1 VLVKPKPAAEA
12 ELTWPQVHAFRM
24 HRHHLVPAGKQ
35 DLIAVAGDIGGA
47 QAQVM
52 SAAELQLAVRSG
64 RPVTDVRTALWKDR
78 TLVKT
83 WLMRGTLHLIPAR
96 DLPVYT
102 AAMSGHWMRIR
113 PSWLKYFGLT
123 EAELMK
129 LIETIGGALNGGPMT
144 REEIIAIAGKG
155 QSAKVREWLKSGWG
169 GFLKPVAR
177 AGGLCFGPSR
187 GQSVT
192 FVRPE
197 NWIGGWEAI
206 DPEVAIAEVARRYLR
221 AFGPATKNDFVF
233 WWGRWPGVARA
244 AWSAIAPELTTVSVE
259 GSNAQILT
267 SDMKRLPTAPTGSV
281 QLLPAFDPYLMG
293 YASRDHLFAAVHRPK
308 VSRTAGWI
316 SPVIL
321 VDGVVVG
328 TWSYV
333 VSGKTMRVSVQPF
346 RRLTAQVR
354 TKVEERAES
363 LAASLGLPSVE
374 LGAA

>member
-1 VLVKPKPAAEA
+1 VVVKTKSVAEA

-24 HRHHLVPAGKQ
+24 QRHHLVPSGKQ
-35 DLIAVAGDIGGA
+35 DLARVAADIGGA

-52 SAAELQLAVRSG
+52 SAAELQLAVRSE

-78 TLVKT
+78 SLIKT
-83 WLMRGTLHLIPAR
+83 WLMRGTLHLIPAK
-96 DLPVYT
+96 DLPIYT
-102 AAMSGHWMRIR
+102 AAMSGHWMRTR

-129 LIETIGGALNGGPMT
+129 LIETIGAALNGRPMT

-155 QSAKVREWLKSGWG
+155 QSARVREWLKSGWG

-197 NWIGGWEAI
+197 DWIGGWQKI
-206 DPEVAIAEVARRYLR
+206 DPEVAIGEVARRYLR
-221 AFGPATKNDFVF
+221 AFGPGTKNDFVF
-233 WWGRWPGVARA
+233 WWGRWPGVANA

-259 GSNAQILT
+259 GSRAQILT
-267 SDMKRLPTAPTGSV
+267 SDLKRLPAAPPGSV

-293 YASRDHLFAAVHRPK
+293 YASRDHLFDAVHRSK

-316 SPVIL
+316 SPVVL
-321 VDGVVVG
+321 VDGAVVG
-328 TWSYV
+328 TWSFV
-333 VSGKTMRVSVQPF
+333 VSGKTIRVSLQPF
-346 RRLTAQVR
+346 RPLTAHLR
-354 TKVEERAES
+354 TKVKERAES
-363 LAASLGLPSVE
+363 LAAALGLANAELSV
-374 LGAA
+374 A

>member
-1 VLVKPKPAAEA
+1 MAGKTKPAVEA

-24 HRHHLVPAGKQ
+24 RRHHLVPAGRQ
-35 DLIAVAGDIGGA
+35 DLVKVAGSIGGA

-64 RPVTDVRTALWKDR
+64 RPVTDVRKALWKDR

-83 WLMRGTLHLIPAR
+83 WLMRGTLHLIPAK

-102 AAMSGHWMRIR
+102 AAMSGHWMRTR

-129 LIETIGGALNGGPMT
+129 LIETIGAALNGKPMT

-155 QSAKVREWLKSGWG
+155 QPARVREWLKSGWG

-192 FVRPE
+192 FVRPRD
-197 NWIGGWEAI
+197 WIGGWRTI
-206 DPEVAIAEVARRYLR
+206 DPEVAIGEVARRYLR

-233 WWGRWPGVARA
+233 WWGRWPGVANA

-259 GSNAQILT
+259 GSIAQILT
-267 SDMKRLPTAPTGSV
+267 SDLERLPIASPGSV

-293 YASRDHLFAAVHRPK
+293 YASRDHLFDAVHRSK

-316 SPVIL
+316 SPVVL
-321 VDGVVVG
+321 VDGAVVG

-333 VSGKTMRVSVQPF
+333 ASGTTMRVSVQPF
-346 RRLTAQVR
+346 GRLAAQLR
-354 TKVEERAES
+354 AKVKERAES
-363 LAASLGLPSVE
+363 LAASLGLANAELSV
-374 LGAA
+374 A

>member
-1 VLVKPKPAAEA
+1 VKTKSAAEA
-12 ELTWPQVHAFRM
+12 ELSWPQVHAFRLQ
-24 HRHHLVPAGKQ
+24 RHHLAGAGKQ
-35 DLIAVAGDIGGA
+35 DLVKVAGDIGGA

-64 RPVTDVRTALWKDR
+64 RPVTGVRSALWQDR
-78 TLVKT
+78 SLVKT
-83 WLMRGTLHLIPAR
+83 WLMRGTLHLIPAK

-102 AAMSGHWMRIR
+102 AAMSGHWMRTR

-129 LIETIGGALNGGPMT
+129 LIETIGGVMNGEPKT

-155 QSAKVREWLKSGWG
+155 QSARVREWLKSGWG

-197 NWIGGWEAI
+197 DWIGGWQTI
-206 DPEVAIAEVARRYLR
+206 DPEVAIGEVARRYLR

-233 WWGRWPGVARA
+233 WWGRWPGVANA

-259 GSNAQILT
+259 GSRAQILT
-267 SDMKRLPTAPTGSV
+267 SDLKRLPPATPGSV

-293 YASRDHLFAAVHRPK
+293 YASRDHFFDAAHRSK

-316 SPVIL
+316 SPVVL
-321 VDGVVVG
+321 VDGAVVG
-328 TWSYV
+328 TWTYA
-333 VSGKTMRVSVQPF
+333 VSGKTMRVSMQPF
-346 RRLTAQVR
+346 GKLAAQTR
-354 TKVEERAES
+354 TKVKERAES
-363 LAASLGLPSVE
+363 VAAALGLANAEVSA
-374 LGAA
+374 G